1 MLGETRDTKQ
11 MKPLMEFC
19 RGVVACALAFAFAAS
34 AGVFAEARAQT
45 GANVDECALGT
56 DTCGAENLCGDTES
70 GFVCGAHCPNGFVR
84 GSARTEC
91 AATCN
96 SATHIRD
103 ADNNCVPL
111 ADARKNIAAQICN
124 DAGWNLK
131 IVSSGATSI
140 GVECPIPYRD
150 ATAQTDESGCWV
162 SSQNLSTARSQGL
175 TTASQYCW
183 ELFTQSGAPLASG
196 HNADD
201 RYVHTCPDGKEPG
214 ADLKT
219 CVCPDGYV
227 TDRDGSCT
235 DINECAADANTCGAN
250 DACVNTVGGHACE
263 CGPGH
268 SKISE
273 TLASQCADIDE
284 CAAGTDSCGAEN
296 LCENTV
302 GGFTCTPC
310 PAGFTPNGDRGECVP
325 DPACLPGETQTE
337 SGTCLCDA
345 TEGRSVSN
353 GVCAPSHDGATA
365 LCTGAGWEAEEMT
378 FSYVTGGD
386 EYVAAIEC
394 RIPYRNVAAQTDE
407 EGCFLFLAES
417 GITEYNLRTQAGATA
432 TKHCNDLFIERAR
445 IPRAANHNAGDRYVH
460 SCPAGRVI
468 SDDLQSCVCPQ
479 GRVDIDG
486 TCADINECADNTHA
500 CGENT
505 LCVNTHGGYQCACES
520 GHEFNPPTAL
530 QCADINECA
539 AATDSCG
546 ANALCA
552 NTLGGHICGNECPA
566 GFTPSADRSECVES
580 DPCPAGE
587 TRDENGDCMCDPETR
602 FINTGF
608 GNACH
613 ITASA
618 ATQMCRHS
626 GWNVVTVFHNS
637 VTLGAVC
644 AIPYRDETAQTDETG
659 CSLWQN
665 YRHAEFAHWDSHQT
679 TSQRCRNL
687 FDARPVPTTLNHN
700 DGDRYVHSCPGGKI
714 PTADS
719 KRCVCPEGWTEDDS
733 GMCSADI
740 NECATNTHTCGANA
754 QCVNTEGG
762 HACECNSG
770 YAPGGDWTL
779 QNPQCADIDECAA
792 ETDSCGPNS
801 LCDNI
806 IGGFICGNE
815 CPSGFIPND
824 GRSEC
829 VDASVCPPLHILD
842 SVNGECVC
850 DSAQAAYAGDICV
863 PRSAATTCETA
874 GWQTETHEYLGNIL
888 KVECLIPLRN
898 ATTKAN
904 EGGCFL
910 LPPADNSIADYQ
922 TDATKSC
929 YEIFGDDIPMTLTHA
944 PNDRYVHTCPG
955 IKTQSADHKTCE
967 CPSGY
972 EENADGF
979 CVDIDE
985 CAVGAHSCGENAQC
999 VNTEGAHACACAAG
1013 YSSVGDWTFLDPQC
1027 RDVNECVLG
1036 TDNCGPNTLCGN
1048 LAGGYVCESACPE
1061 GTHVNILRTECE
1073 PCPPG
1078 EMQDENGE
1086 CVCDPETRFRNTGYG
1101 GACHLTSDGATTT
1114 CLEAGWLVATV
1125 THNNN
1130 VLGAVCKIPYRDETA
1145 KADET
1150 GCSLWHYLS
1159 HPDLDHWGEY
1169 ETTSQRCRDLFDAYT
1184 VPLTLNH
1191 VAGDRYV
1198 HTCPPPKTPSDDLKS
1213 CDCPVGYEKDAEGN
1227 CVDINECETDSHTC
1241 GANAQCTNTPGEHIC
1256 SCSPGYQSADASL
1269 QNLQCEDIDEC
1280 STGAHSCGGQDS
1292 AQCVNTD
1299 GDYECACYVNHAPL
1313 NPNDPKNPQCRGTYD
1328 LTLPQSAN
1336 GTLYAKYGGATVT
1349 SAVNYVPQGVTVSL
1363 IAAPA
1368 PGFYIL
1374 EWSGDCDHLRPG
1386 KPSQHGRPITCGL
1399 TMNAHKSAGATFARA
1414 WTTQFN
1420 SRPPEGGALS
1430 AKVKNG
1436 VTLQTGGAAE
1446 DGATVVYT
1454 AKPLPQF
1461 YLLEW
1466 GGECE
1471 SEPGGGPS
1479 DRGAERT
1486 CERVLNS
1493 DHQVSVVFHRAV
1505 SVSFTSN
1512 PPNGTLSAR
1521 VKNEGT
1527 TLQTGDI
1534 VAQGTT
1540 IVYAAQSDDGYYLQE
1555 WTGECANL
1563 PSALPE
1569 KYGLTATCE
1578 IADATGPIGALFAPA
1593 QRTTYDSQ
1601 PPNGNISARIQ
1612 GGITLQSGDI
1622 APQGVT
1628 VVYKAKPDAAF
1639 YLRQWT
1645 GECENESGGA
1655 PSEFGL
1661 SQECAR
1667 TLNTDHQV
1675 GAVFHRVQQ
1684 VVFSPTASGGTLSA
1698 RFKNGEAALP
1708 GVVVAQGTTVIYT
1721 AHPDD
1726 GYYLLEWTG
1735 GCAAQRPAEPNQHG
1749 LIQTCE
1755 LDDASLPVAALFA
1768 RGWKTTFDSTPPN
1781 GTLSARVQNGIT
1793 LQSGHIAP
1801 QGATVIYTA
1810 RPDPEF
1816 YLREWTGDCAGRP
1829 AAAPSN
1835 IGQTQ
1840 TCQVTLTAD
1849 SQAGAVFHR
1858 ASPVMYVPD
1867 PPNGTLSAQTKDGAP
1882 LPPDHLAPEGTT
1894 VIYTA
1899 RPDDGYYL
1907 LKWLGG
1913 CAHRKS
1919 AEPSAR
1925 GQAQTCEVADA
1936 ASAVEAVFE
1945 RAWETTL
1952 NQPDNGTLSA
1962 ENADG
1967 ETLQSGDIER
1977 EGITVIFTVQPDSG
1991 FYLLEWSGACAG
2003 QPAAEANERGLP
2015 KTCELT
2021 LTAET
2026 TVGAT
2031 FERAWETTFNQPD
2044 NGTLSAE
2051 NADGETLQSG
2061 AIEREGT
2068 TVIFTAQPDSGFY
2081 LLEWSGTC
2089 AGQPAAEPSE
2099 RGLPKTCELT
2109 LTAETTVGA
2118 TFERAWETTFNQPDN
2133 GTLSAES
2140 ADGETLQSGDI
2151 EREGITVIYTAQP
2164 DSGFYLLEWSGACV
2178 GQPAAEPSERGLSQ
2192 TCELTLTAETT
2203 IGATFER
2210 AWETTLNQPDNG
2222 ALSAENADGETLQ
2235 SGTIERGGTT
2245 VTFTAQPDSGF
2256 YLLEWSGACAG
2267 QPAAEPSERGLPK
2280 TCELTLTAETTVGA
2294 TFERAWQITFNP
2306 QPPNGALS
2314 ARGKDGKTLRPGDIV
2329 REGTTVIFTAQPDA
2343 EHYLLAWIGDCGGSA
2358 VAAPSEHGLSIT
2370 CELLASA
2377 ATRVGANFNLSRP
2390 ITFNALPENGVLS
2403 ARSKED
2409 GNVLRPG
2416 DFVAD
2421 GATVVFT
2428 ATPNP
2433 GFYMREW
2440 GAQACDASFDNS
2452 ERDPGPQT
2460 CEAVADDSFGANR
2473 PAPIFSSSPC
2483 FSIQNARADGN
2494 NPDKCVCDDPNHLM
2508 FGEGANR
2515 FCAPPTICPAGYSDG
2530 GGDCIAPNA
2539 SALPDHANSPEGCS
2553 KTFGGA
2559 LRILDGQPICSE
2571 IDIQGTF
2578 CFVGSRE
2585 IFPCRGLFKH
2595 VWKCNRLNRPALN
2608 PFTCDPVCSENGN
2621 IARGRHCGKQTTNGA
2636 SSPPEKSPVVFP
2648 PFLTASDE
2656 N

>member
-1 MLGETRDTKQ
+1 

-91 AATCN
+91 AATCD
-96 SATHIRD
+96 SATHIKD

-214 ADLKT
+214 ADLKS
-219 CVCPDGYV
+219 CVCPAGYV
-227 TDRDGSCT
+227 TDRDGSCA

-273 TLASQCADIDE
+273 TLASQCADINE
-284 CAAGTDSCGAEN
+284 CAAGTDSCGADN

-310 PAGFTPNGDRGECVP
+310 PAGFQPNGDRGECVP
-325 DPACLPGETQTE
+325 DLACLPGETQTE

-365 LCTGAGWEAEEMT
+365 LCAGAGWEAEEMT

-486 TCADINECADNTHA
+486 TCADINECANNTHA

-587 TRDENGDCMCDPETR
+587 TRDENGDCICDPATR

-665 YRHAEFAHWDSHQT
+665 YRHAEFAHWNSHQT
-679 TSQRCRNL
+679 TSQRCRDL
-687 FDARPVPTTLNHN
+687 FDARPVPTTLNHS
-700 DGDRYVHSCPGGKI
+700 DGDRYVHSCPGGKT

-824 GRSEC
+824 DRSEC
-829 VDASVCPPLHILD
+829 VDASVCPPLHIFD
-842 SVNGECVC
+842 SVGGECVC

-898 ATTKAN
+898 ATTKTN

-985 CAVGAHSCGENAQC
+985 CAVAEHSCGENAQC

-1213 CDCPVGYEKDAEGN
+1213 CDCPVGYEKDSEGN
-1227 CVDINECETDSHTC
+1227 CVDINECETDAHTC

-1256 SCSPGYQSADASL
+1256 SCSPGYQSTDASL

-1313 NPNDPKNPQCRGTYD
+1313 NPNDPKNPQCLGAYD
-1328 LTLPQSAN
+1328 LTLSQSAN
-1336 GTLYAKYGGATVT
+1336 GSLRAEYGGGAIVT
-1349 SAVNYVPQGVTVSL
+1349 SAVNYVPQGATVSL
-1363 IAAPA
+1363 IAAPT

-1386 KPSQHGRPITCGL
+1386 KPSQHGRPKTCGL

-1471 SEPGGGPS
+1471 SEPNANPS

-1540 IVYAAQSDDGYYLQE
+1540 IVYAAQPDDGYYLQE

-1593 QRTTYDSQ
+1593 QRTTFDSQ

-1645 GECENESGGA
+1645 GECEDESGAA

-1667 TLNTDHQV
+1667 ALNTDHQV

-1749 LIQTCE
+1749 LVQTCE
-1755 LDDASLPVAALFA
+1755 LDDASLPVSALFA

-1781 GTLSARVQNGIT
+1781 GTLSARVQSGIT

-1829 AAAPSN
+1829 AAAPSD
-1835 IGQTQ
+1835 IGQAQ

-1913 CAHRKS
+1913 CAHRES
-1919 AEPSAR
+1919 AAPSAR

-1945 RAWETTL
+1945 RAWQTTL
-1952 NQPDNGTLSA
+1952 NQPDNGALSA
-1962 ENADG
+1962 EN
-1967 ETLQSGDIER
+1967 T
-1977 EGITVIFTVQPDSG
+1977 
-1991 FYLLEWSGACAG
+1991 
-2003 QPAAEANERGLP
+2003 
-2015 KTCELT
+2015 
-2021 LTAET
+2021 
-2026 TVGAT
+2026 
-2031 FERAWETTFNQPD
+2031 
-2044 NGTLSAE
+2044 
-2051 NADGETLQSG
+2051 DGETLQSG
-2061 AIEREGT
+2061 A
-2068 TVIFTAQPDSGFY
+2068 
-2081 LLEWSGTC
+2081 
-2089 AGQPAAEPSE
+2089 
-2099 RGLPKTCELT
+2099 
-2109 LTAETTVGA
+2109 
-2118 TFERAWETTFNQPDN
+2118 
-2133 GTLSAES
+2133 
-2140 ADGETLQSGDI
+2140 I

-2164 DSGFYLLEWSGACV
+2164 DSGFYLLEWSGACA

-2203 IGATFER
+2203 VGATLERAWETTLNQPDNGTLSAESADGETLQSGTIEREGTTVIYTAQPDSGFYLLEWGSACAGQPTAEPSERGLPKTCELTLTAETTVGAALER

-2222 ALSAENADGETLQ
+2222 ALSAESADGETLQ
-2235 SGTIERGGTT
+2235 SGDIEREGITVVFTAQPDSGFYLLEWSGTCAGHPAAEANERGLSQTCELTLTAETTVGATLERAWQTTLNQPDNGALSAESADGETLQSGDIKREGTT
-2245 VTFTAQPDSGF
+2245 VIYTAQPDSGF

-2267 QPAAEPSERGLPK
+2267 QPAAEPSERGLPQ

-2294 TFERAWQITFNP
+2294 TFERAWEITFNP

-2314 ARGKDGKTLRPGDIV
+2314 ARSKDGKTLRPGDIV

-2530 GGDCIAPNA
+2530 DGDCIAPNA

>member
-1 MLGETRDTKQ
+1 MKHRRIITK
-11 MKPLMEFC
+11 M
-19 RGVVACALAFAFAAS
+19 RVAVAQARFAVCVLFFAFAA
-34 AGVFAEARAQT
+34 VFAVEARAQT
-45 GANVDECALGT
+45 AADVDECALGT
-56 DTCGAENLCGDTES
+56 DTCGADHLCGNTDG
-70 GFVCGAHCPNGFVR
+70 GFVCGQRCPNGFVP
-84 GSARTEC
+84 GSNRTEC
-91 AATCN
+91 AETCD
-96 SATHIRD
+96 SASRMLD
-103 ADNNCVPL
+103 ADNDCVLL
-111 ADARKNIAAQICN
+111 ANIREDVATRMCV
-124 DAGWNLK
+124 DAGWFLEYV
-131 IVSSGATSI
+131 ISI
-140 GVECPIPYRD
+140 PPGEVLGTVLGRECSIPYRD

-183 ELFTQSGAPLASG
+183 ELFIQSGAPLASAHG
-196 HNADD
+196 ADD

-214 ADLKT
+214 ADLKS
-219 CVCPDGYV
+219 CVCPAGYV
-227 TDRDGSCT
+227 TDRDGSCV

-250 DACVNTVGGHACE
+250 DACVNIVGGHACE

-273 TLASQCADIDE
+273 TLASQCADINE

-310 PAGFTPNGDRGECVP
+310 PAGFQPNGDRGECVSA
-325 DPACLPGETQTE
+325 PAACPPGEMRNE
-337 SGTCLCDA
+337 SGSCVCDA
-345 TEGRSVSN
+345 TRRMSAN
-353 GVCAPSHDGATA
+353 GQCAPTQSGAFQICRDKGWTVVEPVVEPPV
-365 LCTGAGWEAEEMT
+365 GA
-378 FSYVTGGD
+378 
-386 EYVAAIEC
+386 EC

-407 EGCFLFLAES
+407 AGCLLRDDNQSDFHKRQFGLTATTPCAELFLED
-417 GITEYNLRTQAGATA
+417 EL
-432 TKHCNDLFIERAR
+432 
-445 IPRAANHNAGDRYVH
+445 IPLAADHAAGDRYVH
-460 SCPAGRVI
+460 SCPQGFIV
-468 SDDLQSCVCPQ
+468 SNDLKECVCPQ
-479 GRVDIDG
+479 GRIDIDG
-486 TCADINECADNTHA
+486 ICADINECADNTHA

-505 LCVNTHGGYQCACES
+505 LCVNIHGGYQCACQS
-520 GHEFNPPTAL
+520 GHEFETPNGL

-552 NTLGGHICGNECPA
+552 NTLGGHVCGNECPA

-587 TRDENGDCMCDPETR
+587 TRDENGDCMCDPATR

-618 ATQMCRHS
+618 ATQMCGDS

-659 CSLWQN
+659 CSLWRN
-665 YRHAEFAHWDSHQT
+665 YRHAEFVNWDSHQT

-687 FDARPVPTTLNHN
+687 FDAHPVPTTLNHS
-700 DGDRYVHSCPGGKI
+700 DGDRYVHSCPGGKT

-733 GMCSADI
+733 GMCNADI
-740 NECATNTHTCGANA
+740 NECAANTHSCGANA

-762 HACECNSG
+762 HACECDAG

-779 QNPQCADIDECAA
+779 QNPQCADINECAA
-792 ETDSCGPNS
+792 ETDSCGENS
-801 LCDNI
+801 LCDNTL
-806 IGGFICGNE
+806 GGFVCGNE
-815 CPSGFIPND
+815 CPAGFIPND
-824 GRSEC
+824 DRSEC
-829 VDASVCPPLHILD
+829 VDAGVCPPLHIFD
-842 SVNGECVC
+842 SVGGECVC

-898 ATTKAN
+898 ATTKTN

-944 PNDRYVHTCPG
+944 PNDHYVHTCPG
-955 IKTQSADHKTCE
+955 MKTQSADHKTCE
-967 CPSGY
+967 CPAGY

-985 CAVGAHSCGENAQC
+985 CAIGAHSCGENSQC

-1027 RDVNECVLG
+1027 RDVNECALG
-1036 TDNCGPNTLCGN
+1036 TDDCGPNTLCGN
-1048 LAGGYVCESACPE
+1048 LAGGYVCESACPD
-1061 GTHVNILRTECE
+1061 GMHVNLLRTKCE

-1184 VPLTLNH
+1184 IPLTLNH

-1198 HTCPPPKTPSDDLKS
+1198 HTCPPPKTPSDDLKG
-1213 CDCPVGYEKDAEGN
+1213 CDCPVGYEKDSEGN
-1227 CVDINECETDSHTC
+1227 CVDINECETDAHTC

-1269 QNLQCEDIDEC
+1269 QNLQCDDIDEC

-1299 GDYECACYVNHAPL
+1299 GDYQCACYVNHAPL

-1374 EWSGDCDHLRPG
+1374 EWSGDCDHLHPG

-1446 DGATVVYT
+1446 DGATVVYS

-1527 TLQTGDI
+1527 TLRTGDI
-1534 VAQGTT
+1534 VSQGTT

-1578 IADATGPIGALFAPA
+1578 IADATGPIGAIFAPA

-1601 PPNGNISARIQ
+1601 PPNGSISARIQ
-1612 GGITLQSGDI
+1612 GGITLHSGDI

-1645 GECENESGGA
+1645 GECENESGAA

-1735 GCAAQRPAEPNQHG
+1735 GCAAQRPAEPSQHG
-1749 LIQTCE
+1749 LVQTCE

-1829 AAAPSN
+1829 VVAPSD

-1840 TCQVTLTAD
+1840 TCRVTLTAD

-1882 LPPDHLAPEGTT
+1882 LPPDYLAPEGTT

-1913 CAHRKS
+1913 CAHRES
-1919 AEPSAR
+1919 AVPSAR

-1967 ETLQSGDIER
+1967 ETLQSGAIER
-1977 EGITVIFTVQPDSG
+1977 EGITVIYTAQPDSGFYLLEWGSACAGQPTAEPSERGLPQTCELTLTAETTVGATFERAWETTLNQPDNGALSAENADGETLQSGAIEREGTTVIYTAQPDSG

-2003 QPAAEANERGLP
+2003 QPAAEANERGLS
-2015 KTCELT
+2015 
-2021 LTAET
+2021 
-2026 TVGAT
+2026 
-2031 FERAWETTFNQPD
+2031 Q
-2044 NGTLSAE
+2044 
-2051 NADGETLQSG
+2051 
-2061 AIEREGT
+2061 
-2068 TVIFTAQPDSGFY
+2068 
-2081 LLEWSGTC
+2081 
-2089 AGQPAAEPSE
+2089 
-2099 RGLPKTCELT
+2099 TCELT

-2164 DSGFYLLEWSGACV
+2164 DSGFYLLEWGGACA
-2178 GQPAAEPSERGLSQ
+2178 GQPTAEPSERGLPQ

-2203 IGATFER
+2203 VGATLER

-2222 ALSAENADGETLQ
+2222 TLSAESTDGETLQ
-2235 SGTIERGGTT
+2235 SGDIEREGIT
-2245 VTFTAQPDSGF
+2245 VIFTAQPDSGF
-2256 YLLEWSGACAG
+2256 YLLEWSGTCAE
-2267 QPAAEPSERGLPK
+2267 QPAAEANERGLPQ

-2294 TFERAWQITFNP
+2294 TFERAWETTLNQPDNGTLSAENADGETLQSGDIEREGITVIYTAQPNAGFYLLEWSGACAGHPAAEPSERGLSQTCELTLNAETSVGATFERAWEITFDP
-2306 QPPNGALS
+2306 QPPNGTLS
-2314 ARGKDGKTLRPGDIV
+2314 ARGKDG
-2329 REGTTVIFTAQPDA
+2329 
-2343 EHYLLAWIGDCGGSA
+2343 
-2358 VAAPSEHGLSIT
+2358 
-2370 CELLASA
+2370 
-2377 ATRVGANFNLSRP
+2377 
-2390 ITFNALPENGVLS
+2390 NA
-2403 ARSKED
+2403 
-2409 GNVLRPG
+2409 LRPG

-2452 ERDPGPQT
+2452 ERNSGPQT
-2460 CEAVADDSFGANR
+2460 CEAVADDSFDANP
-2473 PAPIFSSSPC
+2473 PAPIFSSSLC
-2483 FSIQNARADGN
+2483 FSIQNARADGG
-2494 NPDKCVCDDPNHLM
+2494 NPGKCVCADPNHLM

-2515 FCAPPTICPAGYSDG
+2515 FCAPPTICPAGYSDRD
-2530 GGDCIAPNA
+2530 GDCIAPNA

-2621 IARGRHCGKQTTNGA
+2621 IARGKHCGKQTANGV
-2636 SSPPEKSPVVFP
+2636 PVGG
-2648 PFLTASDE
+2648 
-2656 N
+2656 